1 MSIERMFNGFNL
13 SAMGMTLQRKRM
25 SVIAENLAN
34 IETTRTSDGTYY
46 KRKIVVPRANLEGGF
61 LGFLRNAQAQLSIT
75 HSNHIPFSPIEHT
88 SKSMDDDGLLVE
100 VVEDTTA
107 AHLEYDP
114 THPDANKD
122 GYVEMPSINVVNE
135 MTDMLSASR
144 TFEANVVAINA
155 AKNMAKDSLEI

>member
-1 MSIERMFNGFNL
+1 
-13 SAMGMTLQRKRM
+13 
-25 SVIAENLAN
+25 
-34 IETTRTSDGTYY
+34 
-46 KRKIVVPRANLEGGF
+46 
-61 LGFLRNAQAQLSIT
+61 
-75 HSNHIPFSPIEHT
+75 
-88 SKSMDDDGLLVE
+88 MDDDGLLVE

>member
-75 HSNHIPFSPIEHT
+75 H
-88 SKSMDDDGLLVE
+88 
-100 VVEDTTA
+100 
-107 AHLEYDP
+107 
-114 THPDANKD
+114 
-122 GYVEMPSINVVNE
+122 
-135 MTDMLSASR
+135 
-144 TFEANVVAINA
+144 
-155 AKNMAKDSLEI
+155 